1 VRRLNKL
8 LAKAT
13 YSPQDKED
21 IKALLQK
28 HDVENEEKRPFFIQ
42 QVRGKLY
49 SQKQG
54 TPVGVT
60 NISQITI
67 HRRHRAGYLN
77 AAIRV

>member
-1 VRRLNKL
+1 MQRLNKL

-49 SQKQG
+49 SQK
-54 TPVGVT
+54 
-60 NISQITI
+60 
-67 HRRHRAGYLN
+67 
-77 AAIRV
+77 